1 MSIAIIWL
9 FFAVLVGIYAS
20 RQGRSG
26 LGWFLLATVISPLLA
41 ILLCLALGPLKTS
54 AETPGMPSPDT
65 HVKCPDCRELVLRD
79 ARVCK
84 HCGAKLIPVE
94 PAIDEQP
101 GLHVRSDFSRPA
113 AAPMNFAQVW
123 SRNKGLIIVIGVIGL
138 MALLSALR

>member
-54 AETPGMPSPDT
+54 ANSPSMPSPAT
-65 HVKCPDCRELVLRD
+65 HVKCPDCRELVLHD

-94 PAIDEQP
+94 AATGGQP
-101 GLHVRSDFSRPA
+101 DLQVRSDPSLPPT
-113 AAPMNFAQVW
+113 APMNFAQVW